1 MPYVD
6 TQSIWSVSNRQR
18 RACAQDRKTHVLWS
32 SPQKHVARE
41 KHFKAFLLCLSLP
54 TLREMIRIADVGV
67 MCAVETLSI
76 ARVSRQAGLFSVDGL
91 GMYLEEVGSQHI
103 AFALSVIFP
112 YSLQLNDG
120 IIHQ

>member
-6 TQSIWSVSNRQR
+6 TQTIWSVSNRQR

-41 KHFKAFLLCLSLP
+41 KQFKAFLLCPSLP
-54 TLREMIRIADVGV
+54 TLREMISTADVGV

-76 ARVSRQAGLFSVDGL
+76 PRVSRRAGLFSVHGL
-91 GMYLEEVGSQHI
+91 GIYLEEVGSQLIVTAVSVVFHI
-103 AFALSVIFP
+103 PS
-112 YSLQLNDG
+112 N
-120 IIHQ
+120 